1 MISSLSPAHVLCDI
15 AAALPSECLP
25 NVVII
30 GSLAGAFHFFGDDN
44 ERSVRTKDVDCMFVP
59 HAKAVSAAGAVVTT
73 LMHQGWR
80 QYDPTG
86 TRPPG
91 TATTPVDELPMI
103 RLSPPADLNGSR
115 WFLELLGA
123 PDPDSS
129 ESKTFYGVDTPDGR
143 LAICSFSY
151 LALTQWHPT
160 ATEFGICVARP
171 EMMALANLLHHQS
184 IKDDLIGGTLDKRS
198 NKDLGRVLALALL
211 ARLQD
216 PDALDQWA
224 ANMAAAL
231 QACFP
236 KQATSLAL
244 SAGLGIRALMS
255 SPHDL
260 DQALAINNRGLLSS
274 MPTNPEILYAT
285 GRQFIQLV
293 IEPLERMAK
302 EWG

>member
-1 MISSLSPAHVLCDI
+1 MISSLSPAQVLHDI
-15 AAALPSECLP
+15 ATALPKECLP

-59 HAKAVSAAGAVVTT
+59 HAKAISAAGTVVAT

-80 QYDPTG
+80 QCDPTG

-91 TATTPVDELPMI
+91 TAMTPLDELPMI
-103 RLSPPADLNGSR
+103 RLSPPSDLKGTG

-129 ESKTFYGVDTPDGR
+129 ERKTFYGVDTPDGR

-151 LALTQWHPT
+151 LALTQWHPI
-160 ATEFGICVARP
+160 ATEFGISIARP

-211 ARLQD
+211 ARQQN
-216 PDALDQWA
+216 PDALDHWA
-224 ANMAAAL
+224 GNMAAAL
-231 QACFP
+231 KACFP
-236 KQATSLAL
+236 KQAKSLAL
-244 SAGLGIRALMS
+244 SAGSGLRAIMN
-255 SPHDL
+255 SPQDL
-260 DQALAINNRGLLSS
+260 DQALAINNKGLLSS
-274 MPTNPEILYAT
+274 APTNPDILAAT
-285 GRQFIQLV
+285 GRQFVQLV
-293 IEPLERMAK
+293 IDPLEQMARQ
-302 EWG
+302 WD